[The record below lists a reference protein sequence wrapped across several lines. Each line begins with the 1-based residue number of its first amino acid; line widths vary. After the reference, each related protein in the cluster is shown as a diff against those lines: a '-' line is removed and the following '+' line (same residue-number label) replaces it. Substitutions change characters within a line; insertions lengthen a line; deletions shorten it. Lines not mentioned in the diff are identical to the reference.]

1 MVEERMPMNR
11 QPTVFLVDDDEA
23 VRDSLSLSLEMA
35 GLTVVGYASA
45 QAFLD
50 HYDPTQPG
58 CLILDVRMP
67 DMSGL
72 ELQEALTTRK
82 INIPIIF
89 ITGHGDVPMSVKAV
103 KAGAVDF
110 LEKPFKKE
118 ILLERIQEALAQDAQ
133 YRQAEADTSLVLSRF
148 VHLTPREQEVMAL
161 VIAGKSNKEIA
172 RALAISPRTV
182 ETHRAR
188 IMEKME
194 ADSLADLVTLA
205 TQCGITSA

>member
-1 MVEERMPMNR
+1 MNPQPM
-11 QPTVFLVDDDEA
+11 VFLVDDDEA

-35 GLTVVGYASA
+35 GLAVTGYASA

-50 HYDPTQPG
+50 SYDPAQPG
-58 CLILDVRMP
+58 CLVLDVRMP

-72 ELQEALTTRK
+72 ELQEVLTARRTK
-82 INIPIIF
+82 IPIIF

-118 ILLERIQEALAQDAQ
+118 ILLERIQEALAQDLQA
-133 YRQAEADTSLVLSRF
+133 RRAEAEKRLVLSRF
-148 VHLTPREQEVMAL
+148 AHLTPREQEVMAL
-161 VIAGKSNKEIA
+161 VIVGKSNKEIA
-172 RALAISPRTV
+172 RELAISPRTV

-194 ADSLADLVTLA
+194 ADSLPDLVTLA
-205 TQCGITSA
+205 ALCGIAATSAQ

>member
-1 MVEERMPMNR
+1 MNL

-23 VRDSLSLSLEMA
+23 VRDSFSLSLEMA

-50 HYDPTQPG
+50 HYESTQPG

-72 ELQEALTTRK
+72 ELQEALSERK
-82 INIPIIF
+82 ISIPIIF

-118 ILLERIQEALAQDAQ
+118 ILLERIQEALAQDVRQ
-133 YRQAEADTSLVLSRF
+133 RQAEADTSLVLARF
-148 VHLTPREQEVMAL
+148 AHLTPREQEVMAL

-194 ADSLADLVTLA
+194 ADSLPDLVMLA
-205 TQCGITSA
+205 AQCGITATKPQ